1 MTAADIQTFIGSAIL
16 ILATLG
22 GGVQW
27 LLTYIKAAQTQ
38 GELAEAKARTE
49 LSDRLYEEIRLLRQE
64 LANSHEEKRLYLRR
78 IFQLENAIHAQT
90 GMEMPVM
97 EGWPPA

>member
-1 MTAADIQTFIGSAIL
+1 MTAADIQTLIGSAIL

>member
-1 MTAADIQTFIGSAIL
+1 MTATDINTFIGSVI
-16 ILATLG
+16 IVLATLG

-27 LLTYIKAAQTQ
+27 LLTYIKAAQTE

-64 LANSHEEKRLYLRR
+64 LANSHEEKRLFMRR
-78 IFQLENAIHAQT
+78 IFQLENAIHMQA
-90 GMEMPVM
+90 GMEMPVLA
-97 EGWPPA
+97 GWPPA